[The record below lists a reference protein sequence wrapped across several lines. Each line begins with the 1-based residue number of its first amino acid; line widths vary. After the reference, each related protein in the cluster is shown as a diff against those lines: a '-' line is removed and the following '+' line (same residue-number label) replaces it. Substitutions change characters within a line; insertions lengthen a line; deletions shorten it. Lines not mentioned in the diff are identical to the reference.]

1 MLALSAMHRKPSR
14 KSPASLLL
22 RLSVLILAFLA
33 ACVPAAER
41 NEMRILL
48 VADGRQRAYIYDQQI
63 SVGTFLEQA
72 GVTLGELDRIV
83 PPSNTQ
89 LRDGMTVTVVRVS
102 EQTVCQQT
110 PIPYQKRTIPNE
122 GLAPGEERLAQ
133 PGVNGIEEVCHRI
146 TYEDGQETQ
155 RVEIQRVVVEV
166 SQDEIVFVGLDTSQL
181 ETVPVEGTLMYVSN
195 GNVWMI
201 RGSSATKRPVTSSG
215 QVDGRVFSLSPDG
228 SQLLFTQRYDG
239 ATDADLYF
247 NTLWVILDTRAAE
260 PQPQEISLL
269 RNILYAEWIPGQP
282 YTFSYSTAEA
292 RSAAPGWQA
301 FNDLWSMR
309 LDDEGA
315 VPIKVE
321 NLVESSAGGV
331 YGWWGTTYR
340 WAPDGSALAWT
351 RADGVGLVDLETGT
365 FTTLLDFPVYT
376 TFQDWVWQP
385 AISWSPDGLM
395 LATTVHG
402 PPFGA
407 EQPENS
413 PIFNVAVT
421 TVSPTGGFR
430 ADIVERA
437 GIWASPKFSPF
448 LESQGEFPQAYLAY
462 LQARNPLNS
471 VNDQYDL
478 VVADRD
484 GSNARVIFPAS
495 GQPGLAAQEVV
506 WSPSGR
512 QIALIYQGNLWI
524 VDVKSGRAQQITI
537 DGGASSPQWAS

>member
-1 MLALSAMHRKPSR
+1 MLALLAMHKRPCQ
-14 KSPASLLL
+14 KSPPFFFLGLSL
-22 RLSVLILAFLA
+22 LILAFLA
-33 ACVPAAER
+33 ACVPPAER

-72 GVTLGELDRIV
+72 GITLGELDRIV

-146 TYEDGQETQ
+146 TFEDGQETQ

-166 SQDEIVFVGLDTSQL
+166 PQDEIVFVGLNTSQL

-247 NTLWVILDTRAAE
+247 NTLWVILDTRASE

-309 LDDEGA
+309 LDDEEA
-315 VPIKVE
+315 VPIKVD

-351 RADGVGLVDLETGT
+351 RADGVGLVDLETGA

-385 AISWSPDGLM
+385 AVSWSPDSLM

-421 TVSPTGGFR
+421 TVSPIGGFH
-430 ADIVERA
+430 ADIIERA

-484 GSNARVIFPAS
+484 GSNVRVIFPAS